1 MENQVMVLKDLIKIN
16 NDRIE
21 GYKKAAE
28 NFKDNDIKL
37 LTLFNQFA
45 TESQR
50 NREVLTNQVERLG
63 EINNEG
69 TTMSGKI
76 YRTWMDIK
84 ATFGGDDAKGILESC
99 ERGEDAA
106 KKANETAIESGY
118 LDTQSLSV
126 IIDQQ
131 QNQLQSHDQIK
142 MLRDQYK
149 N

>member
-50 NREVLTNQVERLG
+50 NREALTNQVERLG

-106 KKANETAIESGY
+106 KKAYETAIESGY

>member
-99 ERGEDAA
+99 ERDEDAA
-106 KKANETAIESGY
+106 KKAYETAIESGY

-131 QNQLQSHDQIK
+131 QNQLRSEERRVGK
-142 MLRDQYK
+142 ECRSR
-149 N
+149 